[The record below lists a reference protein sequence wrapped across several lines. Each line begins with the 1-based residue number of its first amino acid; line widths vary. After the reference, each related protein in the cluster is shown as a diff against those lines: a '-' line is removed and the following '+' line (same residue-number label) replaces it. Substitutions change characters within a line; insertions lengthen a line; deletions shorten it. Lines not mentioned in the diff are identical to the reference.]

1 MENGKEERFV
11 ERILQDPQKT
21 GHLDASLYHHL
32 LPQISQGLQKK
43 KKKKKPK
50 NQKKKKKKPKSAQFK
65 FSTLTG
71 SKIVV

>member
-21 GHLDASLYHHL
+21 GHLDASLYHHR
-32 LPQISQGLQKK
+32 LPQISQGLQKGK
-43 KKKKKPK
+43 KE
-50 NQKKKKKKPKSAQFK
+50 KKPKSAQFK